1 MNTQVKSNGLGLEN
15 ELQLEFS
22 FHSLPHLFTTSIIY
36 NMKIVLFSLFY
47 KWNQRKNN
55 IENQEEL
62 IFWSKDHDLY
72 LCNKLFTYFILVF
85 LTSHRG
91 KKSPEHLD
99 LDFPMYRLAKGIPR
113 RRRYTGNMNDTTVIF
128 HGLLFIGYI

>member
-1 MNTQVKSNGLGLEN
+1 MNIQVKRNELGLEN
-15 ELQLEFS
+15 ELYLKFS
-22 FHSLPHLFTTSIIY
+22 SHSLPHPCTTSIIH

-55 IENQEEL
+55 IENEQEL

-91 KKSPEHLD
+91 KKSPAHLD

-128 HGLLFIGYI
+128 HGLLFISYI